1 MPVELKSTTL
11 DNGLTILAEIDPN
24 AQSVGA
30 GFFVKTGARD
40 ESTPLMGVS
49 HFLEHMMFKG
59 TNELSAELINQAFD
73 DLGASNNAYTTRES
87 TCFYAHVIPESAPK
101 AIELLSKMMRPAL
114 RQDDFDTE
122 KNVILEEI
130 AMYADNP
137 FWVLYEQCVANHYNS
152 HGLGHRVLGTPE
164 SVSNMQRDQ
173 MLQYFEDRYSAD
185 NTIVAL
191 AGNVDFDQSVEL
203 IRDNCADWNTSNP
216 SRLTSKPSTG
226 HQAFTMSSDRVNRGY
241 ILGLSDAPSVTS
253 DDRYAAALLAQV
265 LGGAD
270 NSRLH
275 WALIETGL
283 AEEAMAAY
291 DGLDGTGDYFIY
303 ASGDPDSLE
312 NIWDVMLREIRNL
325 KDSLTEDDLAKL
337 RAKMLTSVTLA
348 GEKPAGRMQRLGR
361 LYSACGKYQT
371 LEEEIERIN
380 AVDIDAVKDLIDRFP
395 LDSCTLGKMIPE
407 TQDATAG

>member
-1 MPVELKSTTL
+1 MPVEFKSTTL
-11 DNGLTILAEIDPN
+11 DNGLTILAEIDPK

-40 ESTPLMGVS
+40 EETSLMGVS
-49 HFLEHMMFKG
+49 HYLEHMMFKG
-59 TNELSAELINQAFD
+59 TEEITAEQLNQTFD

-87 TCFYAHVIPESAPK
+87 TCFYAHVIPGSAPK
-101 AIELLSKMMRPAL
+101 AIEMLSKMMRPAL

-122 KNVILEEI
+122 KNVIQEEI

-137 FWVLYEQCVANHYNS
+137 FWVLYEQCVANHYNT

-164 SVSNMQRDQ
+164 SVEAMQRDQ
-173 MLQYFEDRYSAD
+173 MMDYFQNRYSAD

-191 AGNVDFDQSVEL
+191 AGNLDFDTTVDQ
-203 IRDNCADWNTSNP
+203 IRSLCGDWNTSNP
-216 SRLTSKPSTG
+216 SRTTTKPQTG
-226 HQAFTMSSDRVNRGY
+226 HEAFAMTSDRVNRGY
-241 ILGLSDAPSVTS
+241 ILGLSDAPPQESN
-253 DDRYAAALLAQV
+253 DRYAATLMTQI

-275 WALIETGL
+275 WALIETGI

-291 DGLDGTGDYFIY
+291 DGLDGTGDYFLY
-303 ASGDPDSLE
+303 ASGDPDSLDQ
-312 NIWDVMLREIRNL
+312 IWDVMLKEIKGL
-325 KDSLTEDDLAKL
+325 KDSITEDDLAKL

-361 LYSACGKYQT
+361 LWLACGKYQT
-371 LEEEIERIN
+371 LEEEIEQIN
-380 AVDIDAVKDLIDRFP
+380 AVSVDAIKDLIDKYP
-395 LDSCTLGKMIPE
+395 LDQCTLGRMTPE
-407 TQDATAG
+407 PTE

>member
-1 MPVELKSTTL
+1 MPVEFKSTTL
-11 DNGLTILAEIDPN
+11 DNGLTILAEIDPKS
-24 AQSVGA
+24 QSVGA

-40 ESTPLMGVS
+40 EETPLMGVS
-49 HFLEHMMFKG
+49 HYLEHMMFKG
-59 TNELSAELINQAFD
+59 TEDISADALNQAFD

-87 TCFYAHVIPESAPK
+87 TCFYAHIIPDSAPK
-101 AIELLSKMMRPAL
+101 AIEMLAKMMRPAL

-137 FWVLYEQCVANHYNS
+137 FWVLYEQCVQNHYNT

-164 SVSNMQRDQ
+164 SITSMQSGQ
-173 MLQYFEDRYSAD
+173 MREYFRDRYSAD
-185 NTIVAL
+185 NTIVSL
-191 AGNVDFDQSVEL
+191 AGNLDFDATVDQ
-203 IRDNCADWNTSNP
+203 IRSLCGDWNTTNP
-216 SRLTSKPSTG
+216 SRTTDRPKTG
-226 HQAFTMSSDRVNRGY
+226 HEAFTMTSDRVNRGY
-241 ILGLSDAPSVTS
+241 ILGLSDAPPQGS
-253 DDRYAAALLAQV
+253 DDRYAATLMTQI

-275 WALIETGL
+275 WALIETGI

-303 ASGDPDSLE
+303 ASGAPDSLDQ
-312 NIWDVMLREIRNL
+312 IWEVMLKEIKGL
-325 KDSLTEDDLAKL
+325 KDSITEDDLAKL

-361 LYSACGKYQT
+361 LWLACGKYQS
-371 LEEEIERIN
+371 LEDEIEIIN
-380 AVDIDAVKDLIDRFP
+380 SITVNDIKDLIDRYP
-395 LDSCTLGKMIPE
+395 LDACTLGKMIPE
-407 TQDATAG
+407 SDES